1 MVGEVTAFAR
11 WKGLASD
18 AGAEGRVG
26 VELSETARGLRPRR
40 RGAQAL

>member
-1 MVGEVTAFAR
+1 MIDLIIGWRVTGCVAGEVPAFAR

-26 VELSETARGLRPRR
+26 VEPSETA
-40 RGAQAL
+40 